1 MIWDKLILIILI
13 VGVIIGSIIVVLNSK
28 TVNEELKKIGM
39 DGQIIIL
46 AIGLIVTS
54 VATGIGLYFTT
65 IENKS
70 ARNEKNLSMVGNFTA
85 QVSNLKDKDGL

>member
-1 MIWDKLILIILI
+1 
-13 VGVIIGSIIVVLNSK
+13 
-28 TVNEELKKIGM
+28 M

>member
-1 MIWDKLILIILI
+1 
-13 VGVIIGSIIVVLNSK
+13 
-28 TVNEELKKIGM
+28 M

-54 VATGIGLYFTT
+54 VATGIELYFTT